1 MSTTVLSRP
10 MRYFVAEPE
19 SLYGSSTSLSTLKT
33 YSRHLSVGGFASPKG
48 STYLSATPRTEFDS
62 VARSPLKPKFAS
74 SFGFAGKL
82 TAAVDGSS
90 SFARRPNRSRS
101 SAPLRFASSSS
112 SPSRRRRRRRSRSR
126 SRPPPSL
133 DRDLSRLT
141 RPRPSVSSSSSSS
154 SSSRPRPRLRLR
166 RSPSRSLEM
175 DDDEEEEDDED
186 PSTFPFADR
195 SRARAVSKSQSPS
208 PESSNIPV
216 RFSGTHTQQHTLLAS
231 NTDDDLV
238 AEPNL

>member
-90 SFARRPNRSRS
+90 SSPASFARRPNRSRS
-101 SAPLRFASSSS
+101 SALLRFASSSS
-112 SPSRRRRRRRSRSR
+112 SPSRRLRRRSRSH
-126 SRPPPSL
+126 PPSL

-141 RPRPSVSSSSSSS
+141 RPRPSVSSSSSSTS
-154 SSSRPRPRLRLR
+154 SSARPRPRLRLR

-175 DDDEEEEDDED
+175 DDDEDDDEDED
-186 PSTFPFADR
+186 PSTLPFADR
-195 SRARAVSKSQSPS
+195 SRARAVSKSQSPF

-216 RFSGTHTQQHTLLAS
+216 RFG
-231 NTDDDLV
+231 
-238 AEPNL
+238 